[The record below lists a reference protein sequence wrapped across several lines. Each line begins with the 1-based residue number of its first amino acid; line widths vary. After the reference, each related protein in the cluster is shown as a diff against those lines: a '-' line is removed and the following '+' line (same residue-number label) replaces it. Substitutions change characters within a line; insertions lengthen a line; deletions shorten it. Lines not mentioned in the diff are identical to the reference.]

1 MTTKKLFLCIFFL
14 SFLGLSPAFA
24 DIVIIIKGGK
34 THDDGSVT
42 YHKIEMRFDDNENL
56 YFKKCKGNG
65 PNACPVTGVV
75 TVGNTKIHVENE
87 IYPVIIS
94 ELKNKNKKGS
104 ARISGIEFFW
114 KNAKLVGDNHL
125 ECKLTIK
132 E

>member
-1 MTTKKLFLCIFFL
+1 MKAKQLFLTVIFL
-14 SFLGLSPAFA
+14 LILGLTSAFA
-24 DIVIIIKGGK
+24 DIVIVIKGGK
-34 THDDGSVT
+34 VHADGSVT
-42 YHKIEMRFDDNENL
+42 YHKIEIRFDINENL
-56 YFKKCKGNG
+56 YYKQCKGRE

-87 IYPVIIS
+87 IYPVIIR
-94 ELKNKNKKGS
+94 ELKNGNKKGS
-104 ARISGIEFFW
+104 ATISGIEFFW